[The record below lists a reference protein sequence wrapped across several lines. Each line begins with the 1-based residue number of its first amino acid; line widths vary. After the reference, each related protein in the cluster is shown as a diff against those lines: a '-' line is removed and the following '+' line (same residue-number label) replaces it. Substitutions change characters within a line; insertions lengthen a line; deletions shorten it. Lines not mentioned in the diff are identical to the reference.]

1 MASPRIVSL
10 LPSCTE
16 IICGLGLRSSLVGRS
31 HECDFPAEVANV
43 PVCTR
48 ARMDVSADSAAI
60 NRQVKELLENSLSIY
75 QIDVPKLEE
84 LQPDFIL
91 TQAQC
96 EACAVSLADVELV
109 LQSSTKIRAK
119 VLSSAPAR
127 FADLWSEIAGT
138 AQALGVEDTGRKLI
152 KGLKLRVVDVIEKV
166 GAAKLRPSVACVEWL
181 EPLMAAGNW
190 VPEMVELAG
199 GLNLFGEA
207 GKHSP
212 WMNWEEVAE
221 HDPEFIV
228 AMPCGFNLDRTQ
240 REMDSLMARPGWGT
254 LRAVKRGQV
263 FLTDGNQYFNRPG
276 PRLVDSL
283 EVLAE
288 ILHPEI
294 FKFGYEGKGWRRLTT

>member
-16 IICGLGLRSSLVGRS
+16 IVCAIGLRSSLVGRS
-31 HECDFPAEVANV
+31 HECDYPPEVANL

-48 ARMDVSADSAAI
+48 ARMDVSAGSASI
-60 NRQVKELLENSLSIY
+60 NRQVKEMLENSLSIY
-75 QIDVPKLEE
+75 QIDVPLLEE

-96 EACAVSLADVELV
+96 EACAVSLADVESALE
-109 LQSSTKIRAK
+109 SSTLIRAK
-119 VLSSAPAR
+119 ILSSSPAR

-138 AQALGVEDTGRKLI
+138 AQVFGVEDTGRALI
-152 KGLKLRVVDVIEKV
+152 KGLKSRVVDVIEKI
-166 GAAKLRPSVACVEWL
+166 GPAKRRPSVVCIEWL

-199 GLNLFGEA
+199 GLNVSGEA

-212 WMNWEEVAE
+212 WMSWEVMTE

-228 AMPCGFNLDRTQ
+228 AMPCGFDLERTH
-240 REMDSLMARPGWGT
+240 REMGLLTARPDWAT

-283 EVLAE
+283 EILAE

-294 FKFGYEGKGWRRLTT
+294 FKFGCEGKGWRPWRP